1 MILAN
6 AVLKILAI
14 LAVYGA
20 LVWTLERRCEARFAP
35 YDGSRQSEP
44 AGRGRARRHAGRVA

>member
-20 LVWTLERRCEARFAP
+20 LVWTLERRCEARLAP

-44 AGRGRARRHAGRVA
+44 SGRGRARRHAGRVA